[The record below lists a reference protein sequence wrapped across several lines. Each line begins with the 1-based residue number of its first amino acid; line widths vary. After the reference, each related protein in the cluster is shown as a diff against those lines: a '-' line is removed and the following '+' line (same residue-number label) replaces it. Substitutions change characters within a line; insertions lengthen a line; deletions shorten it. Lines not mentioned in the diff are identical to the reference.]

1 MLTVNVLHRVKKIGW
16 QGSTGTGFTL
26 EHNSKQYFVTAQHV
40 LEDFSRGK
48 LDLFEQGDP
57 IPKTFEVVGKSST
70 EEDIVVLR
78 AEEQLSP
85 TLPMPATCGGA
96 GFGQRAFFL
105 GFPYG
110 YSLDDVYQVSLP
122 LAKSATLSHITKDNI
137 LLDGFA
143 NPGFSGGPVVFQPQE
158 KTESN
163 FCVAGIVTSY
173 PVFEEPVFKMREGE
187 QVEIEYFVEN
197 NPGMVHVIPI
207 EVAIHLIEQNQIG
220 LPI

>member
-1 MLTVNVLHRVKKIGW
+1 
-16 QGSTGTGFTL
+16 
-26 EHNSKQYFVTAQHV
+26 
-40 LEDFSRGK
+40 
-48 LDLFEQGDP
+48 
-57 IPKTFEVVGKSST
+57 
-70 EEDIVVLR
+70 
-78 AEEQLSP
+78 
-85 TLPMPATCGGA
+85 MPATCGGA

-105 GFPYG
+105 CFPYG

-122 LAKSATLSHITKDNI
+122 LVKSATLSHITKDNI

-197 NPGMVHVIPI
+197 NPGMVHVTPI